1 MFQPIF
7 WSYPRDIGKLCPGLN
22 FLINIIYWEIL
33 RVFFFPRI
41 GEIFCAT
48 MTLDEKIRG
57 WFSFNSRNRY
67 LFFLDRSWNEN
78 FYLTLEEENFLIEFP
93 SYFRGFSLF
102 LHAYNGN
109 NVTELQ
115 LVSVGF
121 QFGSF
126 LIDKVYIFN

>member
-22 FLINIIYWEIL
+22 FLINIVYWEIL

-48 MTLDEKIRG
+48 MRKFVDDFLSIRG
-57 WFSFNSRNRY
+57 IDTF
-67 LFFLDRSWNEN
+67 FFLDLGTRIFTW
-78 FYLTLEEENFLIEFP
+78 TLEEENFLIEFP